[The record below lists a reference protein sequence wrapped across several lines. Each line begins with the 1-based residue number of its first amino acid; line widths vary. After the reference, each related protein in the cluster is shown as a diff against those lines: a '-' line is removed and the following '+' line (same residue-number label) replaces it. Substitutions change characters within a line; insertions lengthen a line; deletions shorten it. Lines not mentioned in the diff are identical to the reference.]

1 MREDSNDYRRVFLS
15 GVPLLDTR
23 APIEFAKGAFPGA
36 VNLPLL
42 SDAERE
48 AVGTCYKT
56 QGQDAAI
63 ALGHKLV
70 SGRTKAERVAA
81 WADFARAHPE
91 GYLYCFRGG
100 LRSRISQQWLE
111 ETAGIRYPRVVGG
124 YKAMRGYLL
133 RELERAVDEC
143 RFVVLS
149 GLTGTGKTDLLRELD
164 NGIDLEAHARHR
176 GSSFGQHAGAQPV
189 QIDFDNSLAID
200 FLKKR
205 AGGQEGFVL
214 EDEGRHI
221 GSCSLPLALYQ
232 GMPGYP
238 VVWLEDAMDSRVSR
252 ILRDYVVDLRAEFVA
267 MHGEDVGFERFADRL
282 RRSLGRIVRRLGDER
297 HRRVGALMEAALEA
311 QRRSGGVE
319 LHRLWIERLLVDYYD
334 PMYAYQRQSK
344 APRIEFAGTRGA
356 VLEYLRR
363 RSFAP

>member
-1 MREDSNDYRRVFLS
+1 MREDTNDYRHLFLS

-48 AVGTCYKT
+48 AVGTCYKK

-81 WADFARAHPE
+81 WADFAQAHPE

-111 ETAGIRYPRVVGG
+111 ETSGIRYPRIIGG

-143 RFVVLS
+143 RFVVL
-149 GLTGTGKTDLLRELD
+149 GGMTGTGKTDVLRELD

-176 GSSFGQHAGAQPV
+176 GSSFGQHAGAQPA

-221 GSCSLPLALYQ
+221 GSCSLPLGLYQ

-267 MHGEDVGFERFADRL
+267 MHGEDAGFERFADRL

-297 HRRVGALMEAALEA
+297 HRRVEALMEAALEA
-311 QRRSGGVE
+311 QRRSGDVA

-356 VLEYLRR
+356 VLEYLRQR
-363 RSFAP
+363 